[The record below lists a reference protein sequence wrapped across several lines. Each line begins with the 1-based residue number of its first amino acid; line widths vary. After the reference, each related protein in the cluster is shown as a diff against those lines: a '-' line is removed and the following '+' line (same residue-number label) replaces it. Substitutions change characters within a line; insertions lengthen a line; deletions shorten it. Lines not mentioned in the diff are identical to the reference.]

1 MADKSV
7 NFTFVIEPELRKAFI
22 DLAKSQDQSAAQ
34 LIRAFMRDYLAR
46 HADALPPNS
55 GGAANGS

>member
-1 MADKSV
+1 MAEKSV
-7 NFTFVIEPELRKAFI
+7 GFTLMIEPELRKQFVA
-22 DLAKSQDQSAAQ
+22 LAKSQDLSAAQ
-34 LIRAFMRDYLAR
+34 VVRAFMRDYLAR